1 MLTER
6 IEQARSWLRQELA
19 QQREFSRFHNFFKQM
34 RLPDGVLAKP
44 DEEVDPIMRGF
55 VTAKGS
61 LGLMSKV
68 VEGKELSEKER
79 KRVREA
85 AWFKSLTGVYELQH
99 LPEGVVETQILIE
112 NDLVMGYLSEHAS
125 KETMVAFLSYMDE
138 KHYRHIES
146 QSVGVL
152 QEDGVSRLTFTFP
165 DIVEVPDENRGIY
178 IYTRPID
185 SKKIDGRFIRLYFML
200 GF

>member
-6 IEQARSWLRQELA
+6 IGQVRSWLRQELA
-19 QQREFSRFHNFFKQM
+19 QQKEFNRFHNFFRQM

-44 DEEVDPIMRGF
+44 GEELNPIMRGF

-61 LGLMSKV
+61 LGLMNKV
-68 VEGKELSEKER
+68 IEGKELSQKER

-85 AWFKSLTGVYELQH
+85 AWLKSLTGTYKLQH
-99 LPEGVVETQILIE
+99 LQEGVVETQILVE
-112 NDLVMGYLSEHAS
+112 NDEAMNYLSEHAS
-125 KETMVAFLSYMDE
+125 KETMVAFLSYRDE
-138 KHYRHIES
+138 KHYRYIES
-146 QSVGVL
+146 QSVGIL
-152 QEDGVSRLTFTFP
+152 QEDGVSRLTFIFP
-165 DIVEVPDENRGIY
+165 ETGEVPDENREIY

-185 SKKIDGRFIRLYFML
+185 NKKNDGRFLRLYFML

>member
-6 IEQARSWLRQELA
+6 IGQVRSWLRQELA
-19 QQREFSRFHNFFKQM
+19 EQREFNRFYNFFRQM
-34 RLPDGVLAKP
+34 RLPDGILAKP
-44 DEEVDPIMRGF
+44 GEEINPIVRGF

-68 VEGKELSEKER
+68 VEGKELSQKER

-85 AWFKSLTGVYELQH
+85 AWLKSLTGIYELQQ
-99 LPEGVVETQILIE
+99 LPNGEVETRILIE
-112 NDLVMGYLSEHAS
+112 NDEVMGYLSDHAR
-125 KETMVAFLSYMDE
+125 KDTMVAFLSYMNE
-138 KHYRHIES
+138 ERCRYIES

-152 QEDGVSRLTFTFP
+152 QEDGVLRLTFTFP
-165 DIVEVPDENRGIY
+165 DTRQVPDENRKIY

>member
-6 IEQARSWLRQELA
+6 IGQVRSWLRQELA
-19 QQREFSRFHNFFKQM
+19 EQREFNRFYNFFRQM
-34 RLPDGVLAKP
+34 RLPDGILAKP
-44 DEEVDPIMRGF
+44 GEEINPIVRGF

-68 VEGKELSEKER
+68 VEGKELSQKER

-85 AWFKSLTGVYELQH
+85 AWLKSLTGIYELQQ
-99 LPEGVVETQILIE
+99 LPNGGIETRILIE
-112 NDLVMGYLSEHAS
+112 NDEVMSYLSEHAS
-125 KETMVAFLSYMDE
+125 KDTMVAFLNYRDE
-138 KHYRHIES
+138 KCYRYIES

-152 QEDGVSRLTFTFP
+152 QEDGVSRLTFAFP
-165 DIVEVPDENRGIY
+165 DIDRLPDENRAIY